1 MDTSTS
7 ERVAASADRTWLVA
21 LAASMWGTSALMRE
35 PLSAQFPAAAIVFFE
50 HLVLV
55 LFLAPWLPGAV
66 RALLAASVRVKAAV
80 LVIGAGSSALATTL
94 FTAAFTYG
102 DPVTPQVLQKLQP
115 LFAMLLAAVLL
126 GERLAR
132 RFVWFAV
139 PALVGAWLLTFADP
153 FAVSISSAVA
163 AVLAASAA
171 LLWAAGTVLGRLAGS
186 KLSAAHL
193 TTLRFAVGLP
203 AAALIAAGQ
212 GVPLSFSPLT
222 TRNVVLLLVLALVPG
237 LLALTLYYRGLARTP
252 ASRATLA
259 ELAFPVTAA
268 AVGVGVL
275 GARLTWSQWLG
286 FVMVLTAIT
295 TLSLHERAAKR
306 PAVRLPEPVSST
318 TSEAV

>member
-1 MDTSTS
+1 MDTSSST
-7 ERVAASADRTWLVA
+7 RAAGDRTWLVA
-21 LAASMWGTSALMRE
+21 LAASLWGTSSLMRD
-35 PLSAQFPAAAIVFFE
+35 PLKAEYPAATIVFFE

-55 LFLAPWLPGAV
+55 LCLAPWLVGAV
-66 RALLAASVRVKAAV
+66 RALLAASPRVKAAV

-94 FTAAFTYG
+94 FTAAFAYG

-132 RFVWFAV
+132 RFAWFAV
-139 PALVGAWLLTFADP
+139 PALAGAWLLAFADP

-163 AVLAASAA
+163 AVLALGAA
-171 LLWAAGTVLGRLAGS
+171 LLWGAGTVLGRLAGS
-186 KLSAAHL
+186 ELSPVHL

-203 AAALIAAGQ
+203 ATALIAAAQ
-212 GVPLSFSPLT
+212 GVPLALSPVT
-222 TRNVVLLLVLALVPG
+222 GRNVVLLLVLALVPG
-237 LLALTLYYRGLARTP
+237 LLALTLYYRGLSRTP

-275 GARLTWSQWLG
+275 DAHLTWSQWLG
-286 FVMVLTAIT
+286 FVLVLAAIT
-295 TLSLHERAAKR
+295 ALSLHERSAER
-306 PAVRLPEPVSST
+306 PAVRVPEPVG
-318 TSEAV
+318 TSASV